1 MQGPSP
7 CSVEDLLPAAGPRGD
22 DDPLLRPA
30 HRREEP
36 SLPHLHGDLVM
47 PLLVAEEPG
56 HPAAS
61 RVDHLDLGGEP
72 EEPLRRTSPDERLL
86 VAVSVQEDR
95 GALSERKLPAKI
107 QHRLLE
113 ETGGFGQF
121 FDALVVGDEL
131 PVVVAYGQNT
141 ARLEADERDPSL
153 YEGHQQIKV
162 APGVLPRLVHEPLG
176 EHGPTATD
184 DLGQMYS
191 RPRRREEPHGPLPD
205 LGPLVLVP
213 GIVEEGDLS
222 RSGALR

>member
-95 GALSERKLPAKI
+95 GALSESMGLPQQTTSGRCILAPAAARSLTAPSPTSGRWYSFQVSLK
-107 QHRLLE
+107 RA
-113 ETGGFGQF
+113 TSAGPAPFGSS
-121 FDALVVGDEL
+121 G
-131 PVVVAYGQNT
+131 
-141 ARLEADERDPSL
+141 
-153 YEGHQQIKV
+153 K
-162 APGVLPRLVHEPLG
+162 RLVKVFFVTRGKERRGSMPVNAAAWRARRV
-176 EHGPTATD
+176 PATA
-184 DLGQMYS
+184 L
-191 RPRRREEPHGPLPD
+191 
-205 LGPLVLVP
+205 
-213 GIVEEGDLS
+213 
-222 RSGALR
+222 